1 MKRIAIAITVA
12 LVLVLGVFEA
22 GAQARAVLSNISGKV
37 QIQNPGE
44 TAWQAATEG
53 MEVPVKATISTGFDG
68 RAVLKLGA
76 STLAVRP
83 LTRLRIDE
91 LSTQNKVTKTT
102 LAMPVGRIRA
112 EVKSTDGT
120 KNDFTV
126 RSALST
132 AAVRGTGFETD
143 GVHLTVFESIVAF
156 LSQSGISINVHNGE
170 TGVSSGGDTPS
181 GGADQ
186 QEHDT
191 GVDTN
196 PSGTEGGGLGGGLPG
211 HGVGTITV
219 TYQ

>member
-1 MKRIAIAITVA
+1 MTVAITVA

-44 TAWQAATEG
+44 TTWLTATEG

-91 LSTQNKVTKTT
+91 LSRQNNVTKTS

-170 TGVSSGGDTPS
+170 TGVSSGGDSPS

-186 QEHDT
+186 LELNT

-196 PSGTEGGGLGGGLPG
+196 PSETGEGGLGGGLPG

-219 TYQ
+219 TYE

>member
-1 MKRIAIAITVA
+1 MKRVSIAIIVA
-12 LVLVLGVFEA
+12 LGLILGVLEA

-53 MEVPVKATISTGFDG
+53 MEVPVNATISTGFDG

-83 LTRLRIDE
+83 LTRLRINE
-91 LSTQNKVTKTT
+91 LSMQNNVTKTSI
-102 LAMPVGRIRA
+102 AMPVGRIRA

-126 RSALST
+126 HSALST

-156 LSQSGISINVHNGE
+156 LSQSGIGINVHNGE
-170 TGVSSGGDTPS
+170 TGISSGGDTPS
-181 GGADQ
+181 GGAEQ
-186 QEHDT
+186 REHNT

-196 PSGTEGGGLGGGLPG
+196 PSGTGAGGLVGGLPG
-211 HGVGTITV
+211 HGFGTITV
-219 TYQ
+219 KYQ